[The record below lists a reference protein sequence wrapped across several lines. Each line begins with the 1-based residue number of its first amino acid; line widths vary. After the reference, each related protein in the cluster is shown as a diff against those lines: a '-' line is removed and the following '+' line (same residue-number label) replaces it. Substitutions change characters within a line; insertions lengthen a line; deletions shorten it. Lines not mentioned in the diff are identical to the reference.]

1 MLMRELRVPAAFLK
15 PVPDR
20 SLVQTKGEDNRL
32 DRATVRKQFHYQGQ
46 KIRALVQTIKGRPVG
61 VAKSHLA
68 FAANVAAVFLRMYT
82 NIAFSDLSS
91 GGTIKVRA
99 KYVFWGQWRFLSL
112 TRHKE
117 NRRLIP
123 DFFQIA
129 LRPELIVAD
138 HFWLYPLRR
147 NRSSLSTAAVRFL
160 PARVGLRNC
169 FLSFRKPV

>member
-1 MLMRELRVPAAFLK
+1 MNAVFLK
-15 PVPDR
+15 SVPDR

-46 KIRALVQTIKGRPVG
+46 EIRALAQTIKGRPVS

-68 FAANVAAVFLRMYT
+68 FAANVAAVFLRMYA

-117 NRRLIP
+117 NRRLTP

-129 LRPELIVAD
+129 LRPRLNVA
-138 HFWLYPLRR
+138 LPLRR
-147 NRSSLSTAAVRFL
+147 ITDFPSV
-160 PARVGLRNC
+160 
-169 FLSFRKPV
+169 